1 MMIKRILKKIKRQFQ
16 SQREKFKEQLLSNNL
31 IINVENKNNDYYAK
45 LKDCSIL
52 IRDFKHSDY
61 SVFCQIFNKKEYEIL
76 INIYHLNI
84 LNFEKTIIIDAG
96 ANVGYTSIFFLNKLD
111 NAKIFGIE
119 PSKTNMEM
127 YKKNIILNDYS
138 ENVIFYENALCG
150 VVNKKF
156 NIDRSFRDGLD
167 WGLFTQEDEF
177 GLIRG
182 ITLNQIIF
190 ENKLNYISI
199 LKIDIEGAERFI
211 FKEDGD
217 LEFLNITKI
226 IALEIHD
233 EFNIRNTIN
242 EILYK
247 RNFVL
252 IESGELT
259 IGININL
266 LNKFK

>member
-1 MMIKRILKKIKRQFQ
+1 MMIKIILKKIKRKFQ
-16 SQREKFKEQLLSNNL
+16 SKREKFKEQLLSNNL
-31 IINVENKNNDYYAK
+31 IINVENKNNDYYVK

-61 SVFCQIFNKKEYEIL
+61 SVFYQIFNKKEYEIL
-76 INIYHLNI
+76 LSIYHLNM

-111 NAKIFGIE
+111 NPQIFGIE
-119 PSKTNMEM
+119 PSKANIEI
-127 YKKNIILNDYS
+127 YKKNIILNGYS

-150 VVNKKF
+150 EVNKKF
-156 NIDRSFRDGLD
+156 NIDSSFRDGLD

-199 LKIDIEGAERFI
+199 LKIDIEGSERFI

-233 EFNIRNTIN
+233 EFSIRNTIN